1 MKAKRT
7 LPMNRRQFLFTT
19 TVTMVG
25 TAVAPAYIL
34 ADQGGAWTMQLATL
48 SPDTARTLLQMAR
61 DIYPHDI
68 LGDEHYVQA
77 IKPYDEAAKG
87 DAELKKM
94 IGEGITE
101 LDDTSLQHTGKRYLE
116 VNLESERTLVLARL
130 QHGPLFQ
137 KVRGDMVVSLYN
149 QKELWSKFGYE
160 GASWEQ
166 GGYLERGFND
176 IDWV

>member
-19 TVTMVG
+19 TITMVG
-25 TAVAPAYIL
+25 TVAAPAYIL
-34 ADQGGAWTMQLATL
+34 ADQGGSWTMQLATL

-87 DAELKKM
+87 DAA
-94 IGEGITE
+94 
-101 LDDTSLQHTGKRYLE
+101 LDDTSLQHTRKRYLE
-116 VNLESERTLVLARL
+116 VNQESERTAVLARL
-130 QHGPLFQ
+130 RHGPLFQ

-149 QKELWSKFGYE
+149 QKELWPKFGYE
-160 GASWEQ
+160 GSSWDQ

>member
-1 MKAKRT
+1 MEAKRT

-25 TAVAPAYIL
+25 TATAPAYIL
-34 ADQGGAWTMQLATL
+34 AGQGGTWTMQLETL

-61 DIYPHDI
+61 DIFPHDI
-68 LGDEHYVQA
+68 LGDEFYVQA

-87 DAELKKM
+87 DAKLKKM
-94 IGEGITE
+94 IEDGIGK
-101 LDDTSLQHTGKRYLE
+101 LDTTSVQHHGKRYLE
-116 VNLESERTLVLARL
+116 VNLESDRIRALGHLKR
-130 QHGPLFQ
+130 GPLF
-137 KVRGDMVVSLYN
+137 KKLRGDMVVSLYN

-160 GASWEQ
+160 GSSWEQ